1 LRLITFNTRFML
13 RYFHRGSA
21 NAPQLIVT
29 VPMHLLHSRQRLSY
43 CPPEQCQ
50 RLSARVHGLIVPLPL
65 SPSREAGIQSFGSQ

>member
-1 LRLITFNTRFML
+1 MNLKTFHTRHMFRLFP
-13 RYFHRGSA
+13 RGSA
-21 NAPQLIVT
+21 DAPLQIVT
-29 VPMHLLHSRQRLSY
+29 DPVHLLHSRQRLSY